1 MLNRLLV
8 TILAVCF
15 CSTVFAEM
23 LLDAMPRTMEAK
35 NFTLP
40 YSTSG
45 EFTLDDFKGEF
56 TIVTFWSTK
65 CVRCR
70 AELSLLEDLKQQFA
84 NQDITLNIVAVHAG
98 DDVEGVNEQLGINP
112 VSYAMVMDMDLE
124 LGHWSIPTLPTT
136 YVLTP
141 EGNFAYRALG
151 TRLWNSPQ
159 MVKFLKL
166 VIDDY
171 GENKDPS

>member
-1 MLNRLLV
+1 MLNRLIV

-15 CSTVFAEM
+15 SSTVFAEM
-23 LLDAMPRTMEAK
+23 LLEAMPRTMEAK

-45 EFTLDDFKGEF
+45 RFTLDEFKGEF

-70 AELSLLEDLKQQFA
+70 TELSLLEDLKQQFA
-84 NQDITLNIVAVHAG
+84 KEDIVLNIVAVHAG
-98 DDVEGVNEQLGINP
+98 NDVDGVNEQMEISP
-112 VSYAMVMDMDLE
+112 VSYAIVIDMDLE

-151 TRLWNSPQ
+151 PRLWNSPQ
-159 MVKFLKL
+159 MISFLKR
-166 VIDDY
+166 VVDDY
-171 GENKDPS
+171 EENKDPS